1 MIRRP
6 FAAARRAP
14 RSSAVLAALWL
25 GVLAWVGCA
34 PLPPMSTRTPVPP
47 SAGKPPGTTP
57 VPRSAP
63 APVSIVPADS
73 TPSREALEVLDSIPE
88 PLTPG
93 QRIPPPSRS
102 EAEAAADTAA
112 ETPGADVPVPEPTLP
127 LGERRRAATDSAAA
141 SGGAAAR
148 APQGPSGPTSPTP
161 HAAPPSTA
169 PSSTAPSSAAP
180 PSAAPPSAAP
190 SDTCWR
196 VQVLA
201 PINADEAIQARD
213 AASSLLLVPM
223 VVERE
228 QGRYKVRTKN
238 CLTRTA
244 ADLLKQRAVQ
254 SGFAK
259 AFRIMGARL

>member
-14 RSSAVLAALWL
+14 GSSAVFAALWL

-141 SGGAAAR
+141 SGGAAPR
-148 APQGPSGPTSPTP
+148 APQGPSGPTNPTP
-161 HAAPPSTA
+161 PAAPPSTA
-169 PSSTAPSSAAP
+169 PS
-180 PSAAPPSAAP
+180 SAAPPSAAP